1 MPTLQQLELDI
12 DTLLKRR
19 DCMVKDFEK
28 CKTEIERDIT
38 ALQVTKQLVLKNF
51 IPEKIADAKQLLKV
65 RGIRHFGY
73 GDTRKAVLAAIDDI
87 AHGVVK
93 LRTEYIGCKNY
104 DGFYC
109 QREDHKYGY
118 GPRHGSTVF
127 EIGLQDPSHT
137 FSDYDIE
144 VCLYFLNIIQDE
156 NYREIVMKGG
166 DPAW

>member
-1 MPTLQQLELDI
+1 MPTLQQLELDL
-12 DTLLKRR
+12 DTLIKR
-19 DCMVKDFEK
+19 KEHLIKEFETRK
-28 CKTEIERDIT
+28 ATLDREIASLE
-38 ALQVTKQLVLKNF
+38 VTKQLVLKNF

-65 RGIRHFGY
+65 RGIRHFRY

-93 LRTEYIGCKNY
+93 LRTKYIGCKNY

-127 EIGLQDPSHT
+127 EIGLRDPSHT

>member
-1 MPTLQQLELDI
+1 MPTLQQLELDL
-12 DTLLKRR
+12 DTLIKR
-19 DCMVKDFEK
+19 KEHLIKEFETRK
-28 CKTEIERDIT
+28 ATLDREIASLE
-38 ALQVTKQLVLKNF
+38 VTKQLVLKNF
-51 IPEKIADAKQLLKV
+51 TPEKIADAKQLLKV
-65 RGIRHFGY
+65 RGIRHFRY

-127 EIGLQDPSHT
+127 EIGLRDPSHT